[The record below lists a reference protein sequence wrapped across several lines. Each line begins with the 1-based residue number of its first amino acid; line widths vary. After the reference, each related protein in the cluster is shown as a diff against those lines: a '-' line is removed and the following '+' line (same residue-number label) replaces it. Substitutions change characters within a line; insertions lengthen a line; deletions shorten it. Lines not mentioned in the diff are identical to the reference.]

1 MLRTPKDLVLRR
13 RASKSSFG
21 EGTCFIRSRSK
32 QGMLRAWI
40 RNPRNPPKDVV
51 LLRRASSGS
60 KEEKQSCMK
69 RICIQLR
76 GKWLSGSRRQTVN
89 LLAFVIAGSNPAF
102 PKRCAMRQTPKD
114 LLLLHS
120 LRRCGARNASHSE
133 GCGPSSLRRIWS
145 FEEGPR
151 SGDAEQEM
159 LCARIRN
166 PRNPPKDVILRRGA
180 SKSDCGDLRRTL
192 LQNGS
197 SKVLFSKKSSS
208 EDILDICKAK
218 NACAWLDNIMVM
230 YWIANPVMTVQVRL

>member
-1 MLRTPKDLVLRR
+1 
-13 RASKSSFG
+13 
-21 EGTCFIRSRSK
+21 
-32 QGMLRAWI
+32 MLRAWI

-151 SGDAEQEM
+151 RESSFGEGTRSPGAEREK
-159 LCARIRN
+159 LRASLFFLRGKRN
-166 PRNPPKDVILRRGA
+166 ICISRSECFRLIG
-180 SKSDCGDLRRTL
+180 RTIH
-192 LQNGS
+192 
-197 SKVLFSKKSSS
+197 VLYQFWAFEALK
-208 EDILDICKAK
+208 E
-218 NACAWLDNIMVM
+218 
-230 YWIANPVMTVQVRL
+230 